1 MRFEW
6 LRRRLR
12 TSVAEQAN
20 ATAGQGI
27 RHATDFAVYALL
39 GAVIGG
45 LVAVVEWV
53 AIEWLLHDA
62 EDAPR
67 WVIAILPGIG
77 LAIAALFVRWGRTDA
92 STSDNYIK
100 AFHGDAALPPR
111 DLRGKLPAAIATLG
125 SGGALGLEGP
135 AVHLGAT
142 IGRFT
147 GSKLPRYDGPRHRAL
162 LAAGAAAGVSAVFKA
177 PATGVL
183 FALESPY
190 RRDLARHALLPSL
203 VASAAAYLVFVPL
216 INDDPLLRFR
226 MIDETST
233 SEVIGALIIGLLGG
247 LAARG
252 TALVFRRAK
261 DVAKTWSPL
270 ARIPVAGLVL
280 GAAALLSFELVDE
293 SVTFGPGAEKAVDI
307 VLDPQ
312 WGFWVILALLVL
324 RLVATSATL
333 AGGGVGGLFIPLV
346 VIGIL
351 LGRLVEIVADEQSA
365 GLFSAIGLA
374 AVLGAAY
381 RTPLAAVM
389 FVAETTGRAEF
400 VIPALVATA
409 VSQVA
414 MGDGTVSSGQLNERK
429 GRLERRLGRP
439 VSAVTERGALVVSP
453 DDRLADVLDRLGGDM
468 HLPALPVALPD
479 GGCELLVLNDVA
491 PAFFEIGDQ
500 ARVRDVLRNVPAVS
514 EDALATEAARV
525 MTMHGTAAVAIVDAN
540 GNPVGIATTESIAG
554 LADMDL

>member
-12 TSVAEQAN
+12 TQLAEQAN

-27 RHATDFAVYALL
+27 RHATDFVVYALL
-39 GAVIGG
+39 GIVVGA

-67 WVIAILPGIG
+67 WVLAVLPGLG
-77 LAIAALFVRWGRTDA
+77 LAIAAVFLRWGRTDA

-100 AFHGDAALPPR
+100 AFHGNSALPPG
-111 DLRGKLPAAIATLG
+111 DLKGKLPAAIATLG

-142 IGRFT
+142 IGRLT
-147 GSKLPRYDGPRHRAL
+147 GSRLPRYDGPRRRAL

-226 MIDETST
+226 MIDETSA
-233 SEVIGALIIGLLGG
+233 SEIVGALVIGLLGG
-247 LAARG
+247 FAARG
-252 TALVFRRAK
+252 TALVFRQAK
-261 DVAKTWSPL
+261 GAAKRWPEWI
-270 ARIPVAGLVL
+270 RIPVAGVVL
-280 GAAALLSFELVDE
+280 GASALLSLELVDE

-312 WGFWVILALLVL
+312 WGFWVILALLGL
-324 RLVATSATL
+324 RILATSATL

-346 VIGIL
+346 VVGIL

-409 VSQVA
+409 VSQAA
-414 MGDGTVSSGQLNERK
+414 MGDGTVSSGQLDERK

-439 VSAVTERGALVVSP
+439 VSAVTERGALIVSP
-453 DDRLADVLDRLGGDM
+453 DDRLTNVLDRLGGDM
-468 HLPALPVALPD
+468 HLPALPVAMPD

-491 PAFFEIGDQ
+491 PAFFNLGDE
-500 ARVRDVLRNVPAVS
+500 ACVRDVLRSVPAVT

-525 MTMHGTAAVAIVDAN
+525 MTVFSTAAVAVVDAD
-540 GNPVGIATTESIAG
+540 GKPVGIATTESIAG
-554 LADMDL
+554 LTEMDL